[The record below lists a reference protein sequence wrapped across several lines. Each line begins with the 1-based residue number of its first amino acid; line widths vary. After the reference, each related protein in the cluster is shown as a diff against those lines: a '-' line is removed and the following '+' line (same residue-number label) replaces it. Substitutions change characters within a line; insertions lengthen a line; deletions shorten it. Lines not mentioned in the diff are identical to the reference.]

1 MGLYSILKS
10 QIQSTFFAHVPCLL
24 LRHLHTSIPAYIS
37 FHTSTSVPCLP
48 ATPPALESTSTFH
61 SLHYSAKSIAFLH
74 FFPSLCY
81 HRACLPTFSF
91 FLYSQFEFHLFSPII
106 LIFVFIVT
114 DLATQWWL

>member
-48 ATPPALESTSTFH
+48 ATPSAHQSTSLHQLSYQHFCTLLHSQKSNPVHIFCSRPVSSATPSAHQHTSLISFH
-61 SLHYSAKSIAFLH
+61 TSTSV
-74 FFPSLCY
+74 P
-81 HRACLPTFSF
+81 
-91 FLYSQFEFHLFSPII
+91 
-106 LIFVFIVT
+106 
-114 DLATQWWL
+114 